1 MHVSNCYFS
10 SPDEYYIVRMEI
22 NFKQE
27 LSVQI
32 IHTAN

>member
-10 SPDEYYIVRMEI
+10 SPDEYYIVLMEI
-22 NFKQE
+22 NFKQAH
-27 LSVQI
+27 SIQI